1 MTAIAKPYNETTL
14 ERGSEDDNEH
24 LDALARLRRHKTIV
38 TKQAE
43 QKIKALDLPEISG
56 NLSRKKFF
64 FF

>member
-1 MTAIAKPYNETTL
+1 MTAIAKPYNKTAL
-14 ERGSEDDNEH
+14 EKPNEDDNEYF
-24 LDALARLRRHKTIV
+24 DALARLRRHKTSV
-38 TKQAE
+38 TKQAA